1 MLLSL
6 QVDQVFSGFSFFFP
20 PLRGVREKIPHVN
33 FEVSFVELKTNAQR
47 QSCELCFIWGKMRTA
62 AQGIS
67 LQIALRN
74 YSKEVEVGK
83 VNIYVIL
90 VKGAF
95 MESSAYFTKGFL
107 LVMRT

>member
-1 MLLSL
+1 M
-6 QVDQVFSGFSFFFP
+6 GA
-20 PLRGVREKIPHVN
+20 VREKVPHVK
-33 FEVSFVELKTNAQR
+33 FKMSFVALKTNAQH

-67 LQIALRN
+67 LQIALGN

-83 VNIYVIL
+83 ANIYVIL
-90 VKGAF
+90 VKGEF

-107 LVMRT
+107 LVMRN

>member
-1 MLLSL
+1 
-6 QVDQVFSGFSFFFP
+6 
-20 PLRGVREKIPHVN
+20 
-33 FEVSFVELKTNAQR
+33 
-47 QSCELCFIWGKMRTA
+47 MRTA
-62 AQGIS
+62 AQGLS